1 MLMAGL
7 SVSLDRRCSSMGLG
21 PGSPACNP
29 QQTPIVMLLGFPV
42 PVDPFF
48 FVVLGSF
55 LKLPN
60 TKTVAFLFPN
70 LSWHPE
76 TPEHYKLRAVTIGS
90 RLGKWPKSF

>member
-48 FVVLGSF
+48 CGLRFLLKTAQYQNGSLFVS
-55 LKLPN
+55 
-60 TKTVAFLFPN
+60 
-70 LSWHPE
+70 
-76 TPEHYKLRAVTIGS
+76 
-90 RLGKWPKSF
+90 